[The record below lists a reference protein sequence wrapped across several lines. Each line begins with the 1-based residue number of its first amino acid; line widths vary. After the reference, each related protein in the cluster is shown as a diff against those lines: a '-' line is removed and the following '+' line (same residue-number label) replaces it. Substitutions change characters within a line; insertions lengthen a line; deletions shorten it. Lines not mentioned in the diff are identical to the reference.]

1 MPHPPTA
8 LPPWRALLDAP
19 RLRGFLRL
27 VGYGL
32 SAAVPAA
39 LAFFSIPLMIRV
51 IGLEEFG
58 RWALLEPLFM
68 VLPQL
73 AVWGLNHGT
82 VKQISADDAPPLRV
96 FVTHTAC
103 AQPALGLGAVA
114 TAWLLSRLGYAWAE
128 AACFAGLIYVEAVLL
143 LLLSALRGAGHSL
156 GYSVGTISRSI
167 IWMAVLLA
175 AAAGGVTL
183 RQAGDLFPWWVL
195 ASGVALA
202 LSLGLML
209 LDQAAPVTPARP
221 ALTAA
226 DGWRMYREGLR
237 YGLPLLIGFVLYMTM
252 TYGSRFVLDVFAD
265 AAAIGAFAV
274 YLKLSAVVH
283 TLVVTPFALWWPA
296 ERFRRLKAPDEA
308 PRFFRRTA
316 LTLLLVLL
324 IASGTLYMV
333 SGCLMSVFA
342 PQVAFA
348 PAVMLPLVLSTVIMG
363 LVYPLAPGLLDEGRT
378 HLTIYINGLCAVAQL
393 ALCYW
398 LIPRWG
404 IVGAAWAAALCA
416 LISLVLSTAWS
427 QRLMP
432 VPYDY
437 GAMIALSAA
446 SVAAMALLV
455 PLAGTTPL
463 AVAGTVV
470 AYVAPL
476 SALLAWHGLDRP
488 VWRDGGAVAPARR

>member
-1 MPHPPTA
+1 MIAPPTA
-8 LPPWRALLDAP
+8 RRPWRPRLDAS
-19 RLRGFLRL
+19 RLRGLSRL

-51 IGLEEFG
+51 IGLDEFG

-73 AVWGLNHGT
+73 AVLGLNHGT
-82 VKQISADDAPPLRV
+82 VKQISADDAPPWRV
-96 FVTHTAC
+96 FVTHAAW
-103 AQPALGLGAVA
+103 AQPALGLVAVA
-114 TAWLLSRLGYAWAE
+114 TAWLLSRLGYTWTQ

-175 AAAGGVTL
+175 AAAGAVTL

-195 ASGVALA
+195 ASGLALA
-202 LSLGLML
+202 ASLGLL
-209 LDQAAPVTPARP
+209 LLARGSAAEPPAEP
-221 ALTAA
+221 P
-226 DGWRMYREGLR
+226 DGWRSYRDGLR
-237 YGLPLLIGFVLYMTM
+237 YGLPLLVGFVLYMTM
-252 TYGSRFVLDVFAD
+252 MYGSRFVLDVFAD
-265 AAAIGAFAV
+265 TAAIGAFAV

-324 IASGTLYMV
+324 IASGGLYLV
-333 SGCLMSVFA
+333 SGCLMTVFA
-342 PQVAFA
+342 PQLAFA
-348 PAVMLPLVLSTVIMG
+348 PAVMLPLVLSTVFAG
-363 LVYPLAPGLLDEGRT
+363 LVYALAPGLLDEGRT

-393 ALCYW
+393 ALCWW
-398 LIPRWG
+398 LIPRLG
-404 IVGAAWAAALCA
+404 IVGAAWAAALCS
-416 LISLVLSTAWS
+416 LISLLLSTAWS

-437 GAMIALSAA
+437 GAMLGLLVGA
-446 SVAAMALLV
+446 VAAMAWLGQ
-455 PLAGTTPL
+455 LAGTTAL
-463 AVAGTVV
+463 AATAAVV

-476 SALLAWHGLDRP
+476 AALLAWHWLDRP
-488 VWRDGGAVAPARR
+488 ARRGGAAVAPARR